1 MKHLILH
8 IFLLIPC
15 GLFAQENLTL
25 EECYQLVGTNY
36 PLAKQNVLLEN
47 QNTIDL
53 QVINIEK
60 LPQLNFS
67 AQSTYQSDVIEVPI
81 PESSI
86 ETINKDQYRATAS
99 VNQLIYAGGILNAKT
114 NLAKAAL
121 ATKQKKLEVDLYQ
134 LKKQVNQLYFSILLT
149 QEKNLL
155 LLARKSQLQTKL
167 KEVKSG
173 IEYGVLLPT
182 SDKIIESELLLIQ
195 QQLTEVDKNK
205 IALVETLSSLIDKDL
220 TPETV
225 FQQPII
231 ITDPLAKIMRPEL
244 ELFQFKKQEIES
256 SEQLLSKHNSPKL
269 LGFAD
274 AGYGNPGL
282 NMLDNSFQ
290 TFYVVGLKLN
300 WKVFDWNANKKQRES
315 LLINQE
321 IVDSETET
329 FKLNTNIELNQQKK
343 EISKISEFIAT
354 DAEIIQLRKEV
365 LNAAE
370 SQLRN
375 GVITASAYIT
385 ELTNLYESENNLV
398 THNIQLQLAKA
409 NYNIIKGQ

>member
-1 MKHLILH
+1 MP
-8 IFLLIPC
+8 F
-15 GLFAQENLTL
+15 GFFAQEQLTL
-25 EECYQLVGTNY
+25 EECYQLVEINY
-36 PLAKQNVLLEN
+36 PLAQQNVLLEN
-47 QNTIDL
+47 QTTIDL
-53 QVINIEK
+53 EVINTEK

-67 AQSTYQSDVIEVPI
+67 AQTTYQSEVIEIPL

-86 ETINKDQYRATAS
+86 EPINKDQYRATAS
-99 VNQLIYAGGILNAKT
+99 VNQLIYAGGIVNAKT
-114 NLAKAAL
+114 NLAKATL
-121 ATKQKKLEVDLYQ
+121 ATRQKKLEVDLYQ
-134 LKKQVNQLYFSILLT
+134 LKRQVNKLYFSILLS

-155 LLARKSQLQTKL
+155 LQARKSQLQTKIN
-167 KEVKSG
+167 EVKSG

-182 SDKIIESELLLIQ
+182 SNKTIESELLLIE

-205 IALVETLSSLIDKDL
+205 IVLIETLSALVGKDF
-220 TPETV
+220 TAETV

-231 ITDPLAKIMRPEL
+231 TTDLSDKLKRPEL
-244 ELFQFKKQEIES
+244 ELFQIKKQEIQS
-256 SEQLLSKHNSPKL
+256 SEQLLSKQNSPKL
-269 LGFAD
+269 IGFAD

-300 WKVFDWNANKKQRES
+300 WKVFDWNANQKQRES
-315 LLINQE
+315 LLINQG

-329 FKLNTNIELNQQKK
+329 YKLNTNIELNQQLT
-343 EISKISEFIAT
+343 EINKFSDFIAT
-354 DAEIIQLRKEV
+354 DAEIIQLRKEI

-385 ELTNLYESENNLV
+385 ELTNLYESENNLII
-398 THNIQLQLAKA
+398 HNIQLQLAKA

>member
-1 MKHLILH
+1 MP
-8 IFLLIPC
+8 F
-15 GLFAQENLTL
+15 GFFAQEQLTL
-25 EECYQLVGTNY
+25 EECYQLVEINY
-36 PLAKQNVLLEN
+36 PLAQQNVLLEN
-47 QNTIDL
+47 QTTIDL
-53 QVINIEK
+53 EVINTEK

-67 AQSTYQSDVIEVPI
+67 AQTTYQSEVIEI
-81 PESSI
+81 PLPQSSI
-86 ETINKDQYRATAS
+86 EPINKDQYRAKAS
-99 VNQLIYAGGILNAKT
+99 VNQLIYSGGIVNAKT
-114 NLAKAAL
+114 NLAKATL
-121 ATKQKKLEVDLYQ
+121 ATRQKKLEVDLYQ
-134 LKKQVNQLYFSILLT
+134 LKRQVNKLYFSILLS

-155 LLARKSQLQTKL
+155 LQARKSQLQTKIN
-167 KEVKSG
+167 EVKSG

-182 SDKIIESELLLIQ
+182 SNKTIESELLLIE

-205 IALVETLSSLIDKDL
+205 IVLIETLSALVGKDF
-220 TPETV
+220 TAETV

-231 ITDPLAKIMRPEL
+231 TTDLSDKLKRPEL
-244 ELFQFKKQEIES
+244 ELFQIKKQEIQS
-256 SEQLLSKHNSPKL
+256 SEQLLSKQNSPKL
-269 LGFAD
+269 IGFAD

-300 WKVFDWNANKKQRES
+300 WKVFDWNANQKQRES
-315 LLINQE
+315 LLINQG

-329 FKLNTNIELNQQKK
+329 FKLNTNIELNQQLT
-343 EISKISEFIAT
+343 EINKFSDFIAT
-354 DAEIIQLRKEV
+354 DAEIIQLRKEI

-398 THNIQLQLAKA
+398 IHNIQLQLAKA
-409 NYNIIKGQ
+409 NYNIIKGR

>member
-1 MKHLILH
+1 MP
-8 IFLLIPC
+8 F
-15 GLFAQENLTL
+15 GFFAQEQLTL
-25 EECYQLVGTNY
+25 EECYQLVEINY
-36 PLAKQNVLLEN
+36 PLAQQNVLLEN
-47 QNTIDL
+47 QTTIDL
-53 QVINIEK
+53 EVINTEK

-67 AQSTYQSDVIEVPI
+67 AQTTYQSEVIEI
-81 PESSI
+81 PLPQSSI
-86 ETINKDQYRATAS
+86 EPINKDQYRATAS
-99 VNQLIYAGGILNAKT
+99 VNQLIYSGGIVNAKT
-114 NLAKAAL
+114 NLAKATL
-121 ATKQKKLEVDLYQ
+121 ATRQKKLEVDLYQ
-134 LKKQVNQLYFSILLT
+134 LKRQVNKLYFSILLS

-155 LLARKSQLQTKL
+155 LQTRKSQLQTKIN
-167 KEVKSG
+167 EVKSG

-182 SDKIIESELLLIQ
+182 SNKTIESELLLIE

-205 IALVETLSSLIDKDL
+205 IVLIETLSALVGKDF
-220 TPETV
+220 TAETV

-231 ITDPLAKIMRPEL
+231 TTDLSDKLKRPEL
-244 ELFQFKKQEIES
+244 ELFQIKKQEIQS
-256 SEQLLSKHNSPKL
+256 SEQLLSKQNSPKL
-269 LGFAD
+269 IGFAD

-300 WKVFDWNANKKQRES
+300 WKVFDWNANQKQRES
-315 LLINQE
+315 LLINQG

-329 FKLNTNIELNQQKK
+329 FKLNTNIELNQQLT
-343 EISKISEFIAT
+343 EINKFSDFIAT
-354 DAEIIQLRKEV
+354 DAEIIQLRKEI

-398 THNIQLQLAKA
+398 IHNIQLQLAKA